1 MGHTDSQGAPAL
13 LRNVAFGNVAPG
25 DIVWDE
31 LDGGLLL
38 ARTAGNFAVGNARS
52 KEGIEEWREAA
63 ITAVT
68 EAQSW
73 GLGWRDVGRQLAD
86 IQAGLGFDLQV
97 IAKQPEIRRS
107 AQCPI
112 CGREKGRGRQG
123 TVARLA

>member
-1 MGHTDSQGAPAL
+1 M
-13 LRNVAFGNVAPG
+13 APG

-31 LDGGLLL
+31 LDGGLLQ
-38 ARTAGNFAVGNARS
+38 ARTGGNFGVGNSRS
-52 KEGIEEWREAA
+52 KEGFEEWRQAV

-73 GLGWRDVGRQLAD
+73 GLGWRDVGRELAD
-86 IQAGLGFDLQV
+86 MQAGLEFDLQV

-107 AQCPI
+107 AKCPI
-112 CGREKGRGRQG
+112 CGREKGPGRQG